1 MKSNCASL
9 EISTSL
15 GRRDM
20 RLPECSTLQTLL
32 DQQPSLVLAQAT
44 TTEVGEH
51 FNGRITEVGPTLLRA
66 SLPGVGL
73 GERCRLAPS
82 NIEAEVVAIDG
93 EYALLSPF
101 SAPLGVT
108 AGSDVHALGKP
119 HEIALGD
126 FLFGSVVDGLGRP
139 LDGRHIPFDCLWR
152 GVERDAPNALTRPLI
167 DTPLPLG
174 VRAIDAL
181 LTCGVGQRIG
191 IFAAAGGG
199 KSTLLSMICDGNLAD
214 VIVLALIGERGR
226 EVREFLEHSLPPA
239 ARARAIVVVST
250 SDRPALERL
259 KAAYT
264 ATTIAEHFRDQGKTV
279 LLMMDSLTRFARAAR
294 EIGLAAGEPCG
305 ASGYPPSFFARLP
318 GLLERAGPAA
328 VGSIT
333 GIYTVLVEGDN
344 MNEPVADEVRSIL
357 DGHIVLSRKLAE
369 ANHYPAI
376 DVGASIS
383 RVMSQI
389 VDAEH
394 GQMAAKVRRL
404 MSAYNDIELL
414 VRVGE
419 YQTGQDS
426 EADEALARR
435 AAIQGLLCQ
444 STTQK
449 NTFQETVQHLCQTL
463 TD

>member
-1 MKSNCASL
+1 MTA
-9 EISTSL
+9 
-15 GRRDM
+15 
-20 RLPECSTLQTLL
+20 
-32 DQQPSLVLAQAT
+32 
-44 TTEVGEH
+44 EVGEH
-51 FNGRITEVGPTLLRA
+51 LNGRITEVGPTLLRA

-73 GERCRLAPS
+73 GERCRLEPS

-93 EYALLSPF
+93 DYAVLSPF

-108 AGSDVHALGKP
+108 TGSHVHALGKP
-119 HEIALGD
+119 HEIALGE
-126 FLFGSVVDGLGRP
+126 FLLGSVVDGLGRP
-139 LDGRHIPFDCLWR
+139 LDGSNPPSDCLWR
-152 GVERDAPNALTRPLI
+152 GLERHAPNALTRPII

-199 KSTLLSMICDGNLAD
+199 KSTLLAMVCDGNLAD
-214 VIVLALIGERGR
+214 VIVIALIGERGR
-226 EVREFLEHSLPPA
+226 EVSEFLEHTLSPA
-239 ARARAIVVVST
+239 ARERTIVVVST

-259 KAAYT
+259 YAAYT
-264 ATTIAEHFRDQGKTV
+264 ATTIAEYFRDQGKTV

-294 EIGLAAGEPCG
+294 EIGVAAGEPCSTG
-305 ASGYPPSFFARLP
+305 GYPPSFFARLP

-376 DVGASIS
+376 DIGASIS

-394 GQMAAKVRRL
+394 QQMAGKVRRL
-404 MSAYNDIELL
+404 MSAYKDIELL

-435 AAIQGLLCQ
+435 EAIQGFLCQ
-444 STTQK
+444 PTRQK
-449 NTFQETVQHLCQTL
+449 NTFHETIERLCQTL
-463 TD
+463 KD